1 MTARHQLQ
9 RDVVKERMGRTLLSE
24 LGLSLFDG
32 GHHHVAGRCGGESV
46 QAGAEADDGDDVE
59 V

>member
-1 MTARHQLQ
+1 
-9 RDVVKERMGRTLLSE
+9 MGRTLLSE